1 MAKQKNSKDKAK
13 DLQTPMLVKKK
24 EKEILKDLIGKY
36 LSSPTLPLDLIK
48 KEDLEEESRKFLKEF
63 VIAVSFGEME
73 DIHTPQFKPV
83 IQCLRDFSRKCAQLG
98 FTPSE
103 TTSYLFFL
111 REILLGFITREFRS
125 QPEIINQEVII
136 TSQLLDKLGM
146 ITFETYVRER
156 EELITEQKE
165 SLLKMTTPL
174 MVLWKDIL
182 LLPVVGTVDSKRAQL
197 LMEINLNKIAETE
210 SKVVILDILGV
221 PAVDTLVV
229 NHILKVTKATKLMG
243 CDCILSGISPK
254 VAQTIVQSGL
264 DVGDVITKAT
274 LRDAL
279 EYAFHLIGV
288 EAQEVKVKR

>member
-1 MAKQKNSKDKAK
+1 MAKQKNSKVTAGG
-13 DLQTPMLVKKK
+13 LQTPLLVKKK

-63 VIAVSFGEME
+63 VVAVSSGEIE
-73 DIHTPQFKPV
+73 DIRIPQFKPV
-83 IQCLRDFSRKCAQLG
+83 IQCLQDFSRKCVHLG

-111 REILLGFITREFRS
+111 REILLGLITREFKS
-125 QPEIINQEVII
+125 QPEIINQEVIT

-197 LMEINLNKIAETE
+197 LMEINLNKIAETG

-254 VAQTIVQSGL
+254 VAQTIVQSEL
-264 DVGDVITKAT
+264 DVGDVITRAT

-279 EYAFHLIGV
+279 EYAFHLLGV
-288 EAQEVKVKR
+288 EVQEVKMKR